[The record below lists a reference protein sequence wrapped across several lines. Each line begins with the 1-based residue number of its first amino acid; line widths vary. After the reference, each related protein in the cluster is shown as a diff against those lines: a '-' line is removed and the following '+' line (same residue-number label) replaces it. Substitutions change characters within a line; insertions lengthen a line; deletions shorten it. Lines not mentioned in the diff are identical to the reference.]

1 MTITQRPLHPS
12 VGVELKDLGSA
23 ESLAGDATEI
33 IRDAAHIH
41 GCALVRGLA
50 LEAGDLA
57 RIAHIL
63 GEPLPPYRPQYSAPG
78 HPEIVG
84 IGNIREGGE
93 VVTYL
98 NRGGVEWH
106 SDSPGSSHPP
116 GYTLLYCLENAI
128 PDGGGETGF
137 ASTVSGY
144 AALPD
149 GLKARIEKLD
159 LIQSF
164 NTFNDQVAA
173 YDGSTVASQDGE
185 LRERNR
191 DTVDPIVQTHPA
203 TGARH
208 LYVSHAM
215 VKEIPGMA
223 LAEGMKLVMEV
234 VERATAPELI
244 YKHAWRP
251 GDLIAFDN
259 RSCLHT
265 PFPYAYDDFPRTRR
279 RLWQIIIGGRCG

>member
-1 MTITQRPLHPS
+1 MTLTHKHLHPS
-12 VGVELKDLGSA
+12 VGVELVGLREGTTLPEDVIEAVRS
-23 ESLAGDATEI
+23 
-33 IRDAAHIH
+33 AAHHH
-41 GCALVRGLA
+41 GCALMRGLE
-50 LEAGDLA
+50 LEAGELTRTA
-57 RIAHIL
+57 RVL

-78 HPEIVG
+78 HPEIVE
-84 IGNIREGGE
+84 IGNIRDGDN

-106 SDSPGSSHPP
+106 TDSPGSSHPP
-116 GYTLLYCLENAI
+116 GYSLLYCLENEI

-144 AALPD
+144 AALP
-149 GLKARIEKLD
+149 GALKARIDDLN

-173 YDGSTVASQDGE
+173 YDGSTVAPQDGE
-185 LRERNR
+185 LRERNN

-215 VKEIPGMA
+215 VKAVPGMG
-223 LAEGMKLVMEV
+223 LSDGMKLVMDV
-234 VERATAPELI
+234 VEQVTAPGLI
-244 YKHAWRP
+244 YKHAWRA
-251 GDLIAFDN
+251 GDLIVFDN

-265 PFPYAYDDFPRTRR
+265 PFPYAFDDFPRTRR
-279 RLWQIIIGGRCG
+279 HLRQIIIGGRPG